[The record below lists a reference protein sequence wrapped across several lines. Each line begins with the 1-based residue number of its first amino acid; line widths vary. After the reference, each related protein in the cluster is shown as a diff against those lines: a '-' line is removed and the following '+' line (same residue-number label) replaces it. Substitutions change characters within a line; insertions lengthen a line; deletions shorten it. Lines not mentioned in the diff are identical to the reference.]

1 MLLCLPEDTE
11 RMETTGGPQLHG
23 SAVVP
28 SLHGVLRGHG
38 EWGPCACVCA
48 RVCVCVKPMF
58 PSERP

>member
-11 RMETTGGPQLHG
+11 RMETSGGPQLHG

-38 EWGPCACVCA
+38 EWDRVSVWC
-48 RVCVCVKPMF
+48 VCVCLYKLG
-58 PSERP
+58 R